1 MVVVEDFSAFLSVD
15 AFTGYIQCI
24 RNDESAQA
32 VHVTP
37 GPLLNIRKTT
47 MKRDT
52 QSRYDDVDCSQAWLP
67 RPLGRTR
74 HFGWTVLTV
83 VPKNTR
89 LRHPPPVC

>member
-1 MVVVEDFSAFLSVD
+1 MLHSDTVAVKKMNENDDNDVLH
-15 AFTGYIQCI
+15 CI

-37 GPLLNIRKTT
+37 GSLLDITKTT

-52 QSRYDDVDCSQAWLP
+52 QSRYDDVDCSQALLP

-74 HFGWTVLTV
+74 RFG
-83 VPKNTR
+83 
-89 LRHPPPVC
+89 

>member
-1 MVVVEDFSAFLSVD
+1 MSMIFVINTSNYLCIQVFREIHDFKFGVGSGAAEV
-15 AFTGYIQCI
+15 QCI

-32 VHVTP
+32 VHVTARS
-37 GPLLNIRKTT
+37 LADIIKIT

-74 HFGWTVLTV
+74 RFG
-83 VPKNTR
+83 
-89 LRHPPPVC
+89 